1 MNTNAINRRDLVRLS
16 LLATAMGAIPVNS
29 SLSATAKDN
38 AVQDHSHDFDFFFGD
53 WKVRHRYLKARLSG
67 SSEWLEFDGT
77 TRVWPLLN
85 GLGNVDDNFLDKPG
99 APYRA
104 ATVRSYD
111 PKTQTWAIWWLDG
124 RTPNGL
130 IDPPMLGKFEN
141 GIGTFLAD
149 NEINDKTVKV
159 RFLWTVKG
167 DDAAQWEQ
175 AFSADDGKTWETN
188 WVMEFTR
195 AHRPVIEL
203 RQYTLKP
210 GQRDVLIDI
219 FEKNF
224 VESQETLGMFLPGMF
239 RDADNPDRFVWL
251 REFADMAARGKLLP
265 AFYYGP
271 VWQAH
276 RNDANDTMLDSDNV
290 LLLKPAWSGADFP
303 KYFERAPVGA
313 TGSAKGMVIAQ
324 VHYFGAA
331 VPDGFVSAWSEAM
344 PQRISAAGGKFLSA
358 CVTETAENNFPR
370 LPVREGENVFISF
383 ALFDGTDAKPA
394 ALPPEL
400 AKRIKATQ
408 TLRLIPTARSRIHA

>member
-1 MNTNAINRRDLVRLS
+1 MTADINRRDLMHLS

-29 SLSATAKDN
+29 SLAAVTKDN

-67 SSEWLEFDGT
+67 SAEWLEFDGT
-77 TRVWPLLN
+77 TRVQPLLN

-99 APYRA
+99 GAYRA
-104 ATVRSYD
+104 ATIRAFD
-111 PKTQTWAIWWLDG
+111 PKTNNWAIWWIDG
-124 RTPNGL
+124 RTPTGL

-141 GIGTFLAD
+141 GIGTFFAD
-149 NEINDKTVKV
+149 NEINGKTIKV
-159 RFLWTVKG
+159 RFLWTPKG

-175 AFSADDGKTWETN
+175 AFSADGGKNWETN
-188 WVMEFTR
+188 WIMQFTR
-195 AHRPVIEL
+195 THRPVIEL
-203 RQYTLKP
+203 RQYTLHP
-210 GQRDVLIDI
+210 GKRDVLIDL

-224 VESQETLGMFLPGMF
+224 VESQEELGMFLPGMF
-239 RDADNPDRFVWL
+239 RDADRPDRFVWL
-251 REFADMAARGKLLP
+251 REFADMDARGKALP

-276 RNDANDTMLDSDNV
+276 RGEANPTMADSDNV

-303 KYFERAPVGA
+303 KYLERAPVGA
-313 TGSAKGMVIAQ
+313 TGSAKGMVIAS

-331 VPDGFVSAWSEAM
+331 VPDSFVSAWSEAM
-344 PQRISAAGGKFLSA
+344 PARIAAAGGKFISA
-358 CVTETAENNFPR
+358 CVTEATENNFPR
-370 LPVREGENVFISF
+370 LPIREGEHVFIAF
-383 ALFDGTDAKPA
+383 TLFDGTDAKPV

-400 AKRIKATQ
+400 AKQVKATE